1 MADIYQKVKQK
12 TKKINM
18 LFTFILF
25 FLKMLYPK
33 IKPYTL
39 SYDFKFIKPTNFSS
53 TSQQVYCSTLL
64 TQLNL

>member
-1 MADIYQKVKQK
+1 
-12 TKKINM
+12 M

-33 IKPYTL
+33 IKPYIL

-53 TSQQVYCSTLL
+53 TSQQVVQLYLLSSTY
-64 TQLNL
+64 NHP